1 MHHSFVKFAALIVL
15 TSAGCS
21 APAPWVDY
29 PVHGGRQV
37 DPREASKVPVANEAA
52 TVPEYSNDDAAQ
64 PSEPTPAA
72 NPTELASVLDE
83 LDELREIDPEL
94 YQSLKQE
101 LRETDPT
108 LWPLLAKTIRATL
121 AYRDEKPDSATQA
134 EKIPAADPTVP
145 DSNPLRSVA
154 AVQGDVAAEPKVLD
168 SLRAES
174 PASRLLALDSEPA
187 SAASGAAESTE
198 RVFISPPEP
207 LGIVKSDGT
216 TLGTPGADV
225 TSNAPQEWMQSVEQA
240 INQLEVLAAQG
251 GNKDE
256 QARLQSYLRLL
267 YLTAERRDDAVRPIE
282 GVDQMQ
288 SEFWTHLMHGL
299 GFYLDEEGTPVE
311 GRRAA
316 LALRQLRQASDRLA
330 ATSTLDVRNLAF
342 CTRVDSFGRYERFDP
357 YAFAADQE
365 MLLYVEVD
373 NFHVKEGAGS
383 FSTELQGSYQIFD
396 PTGRRV
402 ADHSFQLEKET
413 CRNRRRDYFIAY
425 RMWLPQSIYPGE
437 YTLQLTI
444 EDVAGSKSGQS
455 TIDFAIRK

>member
-29 PVHGGRQV
+29 PVHGARQV

-52 TVPEYSNDDAAQ
+52 IVPEYSNDDAAQ

-83 LDELREIDPEL
+83 LDELRETDPEL
-94 YQSLKQE
+94 YQRLKQD

-121 AYRDEKPDSATQA
+121 AYRDEKTDSPAQA
-134 EKIPAADPTVP
+134 AELPAASPAAP

-154 AVQGDVAAEPKVLD
+154 AVQGDVAAEPTVLD
-168 SLRAES
+168 SLQAES
-174 PASRLLALDSEPA
+174 PASRLLAQDSESA

-198 RVFISPPEP
+198 TVFTSPPEP

-216 TLGTPGADV
+216 TLGTPGTDV

-256 QARLQSYLRLL
+256 QPRLQSYLRLL

-282 GVDQMQ
+282 G
-288 SEFWTHLMHGL
+288 
-299 GFYLDEEGTPVE
+299 
-311 GRRAA
+311 
-316 LALRQLRQASDRLA
+316 
-330 ATSTLDVRNLAF
+330 
-342 CTRVDSFGRYERFDP
+342 
-357 YAFAADQE
+357 
-365 MLLYVEVD
+365 
-373 NFHVKEGAGS
+373 
-383 FSTELQGSYQIFD
+383 
-396 PTGRRV
+396 
-402 ADHSFQLEKET
+402 
-413 CRNRRRDYFIAY
+413 
-425 RMWLPQSIYPGE
+425 
-437 YTLQLTI
+437 
-444 EDVAGSKSGQS
+444 
-455 TIDFAIRK
+455 